1 MDVTVIIYH
10 LPVLLN
16 QLMWL
21 IIRVNNDE
29 VSLNIIK
36 VLIHIVHQLHE
47 VNKSHILNSY
57 LQVLRLRQSV
67 TSSKIFSN

>member
-1 MDVTVIIYH
+1 VDVTVIIYH